1 MAQIPASH
9 RDILENPN
17 FAHVATLMSDG
28 SPQVTPVWIDVDGD
42 EIVFN
47 TAAGRMKDRNL
58 ARDGR
63 VALSVHDQSNPYR
76 YIQVRGKVTARTT
89 DGADAHIDKMAKKY
103 MNLDTYPYRN
113 DTEKRVIYRITADKV
128 QTMG

>member
-17 FAHVATLMSDG
+17 FAHIATLMADG

-47 TAAGRMKDRNL
+47 TAVDRLKDRNL

-63 VALSVHDQSNPYR
+63 VALSVHDQANPYR
-76 YIQVRGKVTARTT
+76 YIQVRGTVTARTT
-89 DGADAHIDKMAKKY
+89 DGADAHIDRMAKKY
-103 MNLDTYPYRN
+103 MNLDSYPYRN
-113 DTEKRVIYRITADKV
+113 AAETRVIYRITPDRV